1 MHRKIPEILRE
12 LREDSD
18 LTQKEVGRAI
28 GKTQQSCFKYE
39 NGIHALPLEIAVKLA
54 DLYNVSLDYLT
65 GRTYDRFGVKDVSE
79 IGKNLVQGYSYKQML
94 LDVAALTAEQK
105 IQFKELIEFFKSK
118 KGKK

>member
-18 LTQKEVGRAI
+18 LTQKEVGHAI

-54 DLYNVSLDYLT
+54 DLYNVSLDYIT
-65 GRTYDRFGVKDVSE
+65 GRTYDRFGVKDVSG
-79 IGKNLVQGYSYKQML
+79 IGKHLTPDYTYKEML
-94 LDVAALTAEQK
+94 LDASLLSSE
-105 IQFKELIEFFKSK
+105 K
-118 KGKK
+118 KAQLRQMIRADCKLR